1 MSELRFQAT
10 NGVIWSFIER
20 FSVQGAQ
27 FLIGIVLARLLT
39 PHDYGLIGM
48 LAILMS
54 LSQVFIDGGFSVSL
68 VQKKDRNESD
78 FSTVFFI
85 NIGIS
90 LLLYIII
97 YICSPLIST
106 FFNQPIL
113 KSVARVYCFNLIIN
127 SLAAVNRT
135 KLLINV
141 DFKTQSKISLL
152 SAILSGV
159 VGIYFAYSGYSVWAL
174 VIQAIVGAVLNVIL
188 SFYYVRWAP
197 SLIFS
202 VDSFHRLF
210 KFGSKVLVATIIG
223 SVYTNLYSLVI
234 GKKYTSADLGY
245 YTRANQFTSLMSD
258 NISEI
263 LSRVALPVLSNI
275 QDDNERLIGAYRK
288 YIQVATFVVFPMI
301 MGLCGIAKPLVLLLL
316 TEKWAKTIIL
326 MQILSFNYLW
336 GPITKVNLN
345 LLYVKGRSDL
355 ILRLEIIK
363 KTIAFSILLVSIFF
377 SLEIVCLGL
386 AVYSVI
392 ATYLNCHYTDRLL
405 NYGFLTQMKEIMP
418 NLLLS
423 LFVLGESLLI
433 SEIVSNSFLS
443 LALSVT
449 LCSVTYLFMAYFFK
463 VQALKE
469 ILGIIKINNFF
480 DNIKR

>member
-54 LSQVFIDGGFSVSL
+54 LSQVFIDGGFSVAL

-141 DFKTQSKISLL
+141 DFKTQSK
-152 SAILSGV
+152 
-159 VGIYFAYSGYSVWAL
+159 
-174 VIQAIVGAVLNVIL
+174 IQAIVGAVLNVIL

>member
-54 LSQVFIDGGFSVSL
+54 LSQVFIDGGFSVAL

-210 KFGSKVLVATIIG
+210 KFGSKVLV
-223 SVYTNLYSLVI
+223 LVI